1 MPPAGIEL
9 APEPLKRRQSL
20 LQAVWRRRWIV
31 LLALVTCTGA
41 GVVYLSKATPIYT
54 SSSRLLVEQTGPK
67 VIATSDGLVRQSKN
81 YLYTQCELL
90 KSTPI
95 LSRAVNFLGSRKLHT
110 FDDVTDRVGFLKANV
125 KASVGKADDIITV
138 KLDSPYPQ
146 EAAQIVNAIVESYV
160 AYQSNR
166 QRNTAAE
173 ILRILQREKVRRD
186 AELKERFEAA
196 MAFKRENEIISFG
209 TDASN
214 IIIQRL
220 DRLSNALTQAELG
233 LMEAKARYETIR
245 SLLADPRKMLLL
257 RNTLLPNQTAAPQD
271 AVPLQAERDRLS
283 LRLTELRQECTED
296 HPAVRMIKLKLKEL
310 DEREDKRVR
319 ALAKAHLEWLK
330 QQVVAAE
337 TRVRDLKKSLE
348 AQRKLAQELNSKAVE
363 YAVLMAEQKRAER
376 ICDILDSRIKEIDI
390 TDDAGALNISL
401 LETARPAE
409 LPSRPRKAQVMGV
422 AFALGL
428 LLGVSL
434 AVLGE
439 WMDHRLRSAN
449 EVSEALGLPVLGVVP
464 RLSSRKGPAHVGKV
478 VDLEPSSHAA
488 EAYRTVRTA
497 VYFGAPD
504 VEIKTLLVT
513 SPAPSDGKT
522 TLVSNLAVAMAHAG
536 QKVIVL
542 DADFRKPSQHKIF
555 EVDEEASGVTELL
568 AGGGA
573 LDEAIQSTG
582 VERLDMLPCGQIP
595 PNPSEMLNSQAF
607 GGLLAEL
614 SERYDRILVDAPPVL
629 SLADAR
635 VLGARCDAALL
646 VLRAEKSSR
655 KPSQQA
661 VESLLSVGTRILG
674 VVINGVAGRNRGY
687 GYYDYGQ
694 YYQYGYYGRELAET
708 RGKSEKDGTA
718 AAANVA

>member
-434 AVLGE
+434 ALLGE

>member
-434 AVLGE
+434 ALLGE

-449 EVSEALGLPVLGVVP
+449 EVSEALGLPVLGIVP